1 MAPIPLRDQTLI
13 HSMTVAV
20 ILGTI
25 AGAMLTA
32 GLAAL
37 ILRISLGRLA
47 ASLRNSLNEMQAQV
61 TIMVQTMVSVYT
73 ANIPCL
79 RWTGLAEKL

>member
-1 MAPIPLRDQTLI
+1 MTPIPPRDNALV

-25 AGAMLTA
+25 VGAMFTA

-37 ILRISLGRLA
+37 FLRISLARLS
-47 ASLRNSLNEMQAQV
+47 ASLKSSLNEVQAQMTV
-61 TIMVQTMVSVYT
+61 MVQTMVSVYT
-73 ANIPCL
+73 TSVCL
-79 RWTGLAEKL
+79 R

>member
-1 MAPIPLRDQTLI
+1 MTPVPPRDQALA

-25 AGAMLTA
+25 AGAMFTA

-37 ILRISLGRLA
+37 ILRMSLGRLA
-47 ASLRNSLNEMQAQV
+47 ASLRSSLDELQAQV
-61 TIMVQTMVSVYT
+61 TVMVQTMVSVYT
-73 ANIPCL
+73 ANTLCL
-79 RWTGLAEKL
+79 RWTGLAERL